1 MEKMEKRFFKVMS
14 IAIVLMA
21 YMMCVVITW
30 FVDINTIVN
39 IVLIIAYGII
49 LLFAGIDFYH
59 MVDSMDTKVNDV
71 VDDMTREDKIFSYHL
86 NSAVRNLTICL
97 CVLCILLAYEAFLY
111 SMIIWVIIFI
121 LLAFLLLIFAIH
133 SHLKAMKD
141 VNVFNTDD

>member
-30 FVDINTIVN
+30 FVNINTIVN

-59 MVDSMDTKVNDV
+59 MVDCMDTKVNDV
-71 VDDMTREDKIFSYHL
+71 VDDMTREDKIFSYHF

-97 CVLCILLAYEAFLY
+97 CVGFIFLTYKAFLLS
-111 SMIIWVIIFI
+111 SMIWVVIFI
-121 LLAFLLLIFAIH
+121 LLSILLFADAIYAH
-133 SHLKAMKD
+133 VKAMKD

>member
-30 FVDINTIVN
+30 FVSINTIVK
-39 IVLIIAYGII
+39 ILLTIAYSFI

-59 MVDSMDTKVNDV
+59 MIESTDTKAE
-71 VDDMTREDKIFSYHL
+71 DMIKEDKIISYHS
-86 NSAVRNLTICL
+86 NSGLRNLTICL
-97 CVLCILLAYEAFLY
+97 CVLCILLAYEAFLF
-111 SMIIWVIIFI
+111 SMMIWVIIFI

>member
-1 MEKMEKRFFKVMS
+1 MKKMEKRFFKVMS

-59 MVDSMDTKVNDV
+59 MIESTDTKVE
-71 VDDMTREDKIFSYHL
+71 DMIRESKIISYHT
-86 NSAVRNLTICL
+86 NSGLRNLTICL

-111 SMIIWVIIFI
+111 SMIIWVIISI

>member
-1 MEKMEKRFFKVMS
+1 MKKMEKRFWEIMFILLM
-14 IAIVLMA
+14 LMA
-21 YMMCVVITW
+21 FGMCLIATW
-30 FVDINTIVN
+30 FVSINTIVK
-39 IVLIIAYGII
+39 ILLTIAYSFI

-59 MVDSMDTKVNDV
+59 MIESTDTKAE
-71 VDDMTREDKIFSYHL
+71 DMIRESKIILYHT
-86 NSAVRNLTICL
+86 NSGLRNLTICL